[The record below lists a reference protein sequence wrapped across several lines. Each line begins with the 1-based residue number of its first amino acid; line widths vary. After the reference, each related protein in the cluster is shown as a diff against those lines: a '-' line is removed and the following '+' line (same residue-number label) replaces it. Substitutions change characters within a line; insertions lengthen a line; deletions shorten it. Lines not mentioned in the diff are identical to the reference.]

1 MGLVAINQS
10 RAVIFEGQNLIVKT
24 RYVTDDGTRMSADG
38 GASSKI
44 VASASFKVYDLDSAT
59 PDTVLN
65 GTPTLTVGNVFTTE
79 AQGYLTSGWTKD
91 GTGYDFEHVVLDTT
105 DVTWKGGHRY
115 RVDYF
120 VEQTAYTLTLGAVEG
135 EQRNSVYVRVK
146 ESY

>member
-115 RVDYF
+115 RID
-120 VEQTAYTLTLGAVEG
+120 YTLPYTSTIAPGTQSEG
-135 EQRNSVYVRVK
+135 DIKWSVYVRVK